1 MTLRLKL
8 GMCPYVYVRV
18 SLGVWFYV
26 HFYVCIFGKVVRATA
41 VSVLCPPTPPTSWKS
56 LDVTYFEGIQSYIP
70 CSCNSHICFCVTLHI
85 VFYVVVSIGRKLDRY
100 CHQSYAYILVNFK
113 ALPADLVYI
122 VMFYLHIIFCNVTL
136 IMTFPQQHICFNLT
150 HYPFKTLFF
159 IISVIQ
165 FFNCQELI

>member
-1 MTLRLKL
+1 
-8 GMCPYVYVRV
+8 MCMCVCRSAYG
-18 SLGVWFYV
+18 SM
-26 HFYVCIFGKVVRATA
+26 CIFMFVYLGRWC
-41 VSVLCPPTPPTSWKS
+41 VLLPFQFYAPQPPPTSWKS